1 MAKVKNT
8 KNELKAQR
16 DALKRYERYLPT
28 LRLKKQQLQAEV
40 RSAEQRL
47 EDCARREQQLIDGA
61 TRWVGLFADGVDFAP
76 WVKVTALRVE
86 SANVAGVTIPV
97 LREVDIARTEP
108 SLLESPPWHDDALDL
123 LAEIL
128 KLFCERRVL
137 QEQLRLLL
145 EELRVTNQRVNLFER
160 VKIPECKDAIRKI
173 RIALGDA
180 MTLDVARGKIAKGRS
195 HDQETS
201 R

>member
-47 EDCARREQQLIDGA
+47 EDCARREQQLIDGS

-76 WVKVTALRVE
+76 WVSVRSLRVE
-86 SANVAGVTIPV
+86 PANVAGVTIPV
-97 LREVDIARTEP
+97 LREVEIARKAP
-108 SLLESPPWHDDALDL
+108 SLLASPPWHDDALDL

-128 KLFCERRVL
+128 ELFCERRVL
-137 QEQLRLLL
+137 QEQLRLLV

-195 HDQETS
+195 RDQESS

>member
-16 DALKRYERYLPT
+16 DAQKRYERYLPT
-28 LRLKKQQLQAEV
+28 LQLKKQQLQAEV
-40 RSAEQRL
+40 RLVEQRL
-47 EDCARREQQLIDGA
+47 EENTARERALVERSQP
-61 TRWVGLFADGVDFAP
+61 WVGLFADRVDFAP
-76 WVKVTALRVE
+76 WLLVKNVVVAA
-86 SANVAGVTIPV
+86 ANVAGVQIPV
-97 LREVDIARTEP
+97 LQQVEIEEHAP
-108 SLLESPPWHDDALDL
+108 SLLESPPWYDDALAL
-123 LAEIL
+123 LAEML
-128 KLFCERRVL
+128 RLFCERRVL
-137 QEQLRLLL
+137 DEQKRLLA

-180 MTLDVARGKIAKGRS
+180 MTLDVARGKIAKGRAVS
-195 HDQETS
+195 EETA

>member
-28 LRLKKQQLQAEV
+28 LQLKKQQLQAEV
-40 RSAEQRL
+40 RAVEHKLDEVTQKEIELQRTAEP
-47 EDCARREQQLIDGA
+47 
-61 TRWVGLFADGVDFAP
+61 WVGLFADGVDFAP
-76 WVKVTALRVE
+76 WVQVRALVVE
-86 SANVAGVTIPV
+86 PANVAGVAIPV
-97 LREVDIARTEP
+97 LKTVEIARQEP
-108 SLLESPPWHDDALDL
+108 PLLGSPAWYDDALDL
-123 LAEIL
+123 LSQVL
-128 KLFCERRVL
+128 RLFCERRVL
-137 QEQLRLLL
+137 DEQKRLLA
-145 EELRVTNQRVNLFER
+145 EELRVTSQRVNLFER

-180 MTLDVARGKIAKGRS
+180 MTLDVARGKIAKGRAVEE
-195 HDQETS
+195 ETS

>member
-61 TRWVGLFADGVDFAP
+61 TRWVGLFADGTDFAP
-76 WVKVTALRVE
+76 WVSVTALRVE
-86 SANVAGVTIPV
+86 PANVAGVTIPV
-97 LREVDIARTEP
+97 LREVDIARKAP

-128 KLFCERRVL
+128 KLFCERKVL

-195 HDQETS
+195 HDQETG

>member
-16 DALKRYERYLPT
+16 DAQKRYQRYLPT
-28 LRLKKQQLQAEV
+28 LQLKQQQLQAEV
-40 RSAEQRL
+40 RQAEARL
-47 EDCARREQQLIDGA
+47 HESTKREEALLQA
-61 TRWVGLFADGVDFAP
+61 SERWVGLFSDGVDFAP

-86 SANVAGVTIPV
+86 PQNVAGVTIPV
-97 LREVDIARTEP
+97 LRTVEIARTTP
-108 SLLESPPWHDDALDL
+108 SLLTSSAYYDDALDL

-128 KLFCERRVL
+128 RLFCERRVL
-137 QEQLRLLL
+137 QEQMRLLG
-145 EELRVTNQRVNLFER
+145 EELRITNQRVNLFER
-160 VKIPECKDAIRKI
+160 IKIPECKDAIRRI

-195 HDQETS
+195 AEPGS
-201 R
+201 SG

>member
-28 LRLKKQQLQAEV
+28 LQLKKQQLQAEV
-40 RSAEQRL
+40 RQVEHKLDECQ
-47 EDCARREQQLIDGA
+47 RREKELVLGCEGWIGM
-61 TRWVGLFADGVDFAP
+61 FADGVDFAP
-76 WVKVTALRVE
+76 WLSVKALRVE
-86 SANVAGVTIPV
+86 SQNVAGVTIPV
-97 LREVDIARTEP
+97 LRTVEIDRTEAPLLTSP
-108 SLLESPPWHDDALDL
+108 SWHDDALDL
-123 LAEIL
+123 MAEIL
-128 KLFCERRVL
+128 RLFCERRVL
-137 QEQLRLLL
+137 AEQLRLLG

-180 MTLDVARGKIAKGRS
+180 MTLDVARGKIAKGRAVE
-195 HDQETS
+195 QETS